1 MKVKSVRFIN
11 VNRNL
16 PLTLTLNASFH
27 MSCLIGHMEGTLLYC
42 SHLDSLDLSSSPS
55 ICNVTLLSPFP
66 RDFFK
71 NAHVQT
77 ERGDIHQ
84 NETLYHSLMKGYQ
97 EDRKSVV

>member
-1 MKVKSVRFIN
+1 MLV
-11 VNRNL
+11 
-16 PLTLTLNASFH
+16 
-27 MSCLIGHMEGTLLYC
+27 C
-42 SHLDSLDLSSSPS
+42 SLAKGILGYQQVSMYKNGNKNQYLDSLDLSSSPS

-97 EDRKSVV
+97 DYNSTFFFK